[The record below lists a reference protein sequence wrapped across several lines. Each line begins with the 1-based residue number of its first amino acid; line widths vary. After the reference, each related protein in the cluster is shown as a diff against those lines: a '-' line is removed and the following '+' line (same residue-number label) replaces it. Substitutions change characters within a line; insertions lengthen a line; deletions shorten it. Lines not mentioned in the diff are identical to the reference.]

1 MDAVGLGIGDQGLG
15 IGDLGLAIYVAGVV
29 WGLMVIDARPMTKIA
44 LAILWPL
51 GPIAF
56 AVTITI
62 LFAAS
67 LIAFP
72 LWGVAVVIVA
82 GAAWWFWFLFVL

>member
-1 MDAVGLGIGDQGLG
+1 MSLLGLGIWE
-15 IGDLGLAIYVAGVV
+15 IGFAIYVAGVV
-29 WGLMVIDARPMTKIA
+29 WGLLMIDARPITKMV
-44 LAILWPL
+44 LAMLWPL

-62 LFAAS
+62 LLAAS

-72 LWGVAVVIVA
+72 AF
-82 GAAWWFWFLFVL
+82 GAAVLIGAAAVWWVWFL

>member
-1 MDAVGLGIGDQGLG
+1 MPRVDALGFGSWE
-15 IGDLGLAIYVAGVV
+15 LGLAIYVAGVA
-29 WGLMVIDARPMTKIA
+29 WGLLVIDAKLPAKIA

-62 LFAAS
+62 LLGAS

-72 LWGVAVVIVA
+72 AFGIGVLIAA
-82 GAAWWFWFLFVL
+82 GLAWLFVR

>member
-1 MDAVGLGIGDQGLG
+1 VNLPALGIWE
-15 IGDLGLAIYVAGVV
+15 IGLAIYVAGVA
-29 WGLMVIDARPMTKIA
+29 WGLLVIDAQPLTRIA

-56 AVTITI
+56 VVTITI
-62 LFAAS
+62 LLAAS

-72 LWGVAVVIVA
+72 AFGAAVVI
-82 GAAWWFWFLFVL
+82 AAVVIWWVWLL

>member
-1 MDAVGLGIGDQGLG
+1 
-15 IGDLGLAIYVAGVV
+15 LGLAVYVAGVV
-29 WGLMVIDARPMTKIA
+29 WGLLVIDAKPPSRIA

-56 AVTITI
+56 AVTITV
-62 LFAAS
+62 LLGAA

-72 LWGVAVVIVA
+72 AFGIVVLIA
-82 GAAWWFWFLFVL
+82 AAAAWLFVR

>member
-1 MDAVGLGIGDQGLG
+1 MSGLTALIGLV
-15 IGDLGLAIYVAGVV
+15 YVAGVM
-29 WGLMVIDARPMTKIA
+29 WGLFVIDASPGVRIGLA
-44 LAILWPL
+44 LFWPL

-62 LFAAS
+62 LLGAS

-72 LWGVAVVIVA
+72 TFGAVVVA
-82 GAAWWFWFLFVL
+82 TALLAWLVL

>member
-1 MDAVGLGIGDQGLG
+1 VGVAV
-15 IGDLGLAIYVAGVV
+15 YVAGVV
-29 WGLMVIDARPMTKIA
+29 WGLLVIDAKPPSKIA

-56 AVTITI
+56 AVTITV
-62 LFAAS
+62 LLAAA

-72 LWGVAVVIVA
+72 AFGIVA
-82 GAAWWFWFLFVL
+82 LIAAAAAWLFVR

>member
-1 MDAVGLGIGDQGLG
+1 MPRVAAWGLGSWELG
-15 IGDLGLAIYVAGVV
+15 IAIYVAGVV
-29 WGLMVIDARPMTKIA
+29 WGLLVIDAKPPAKVA

-51 GPIAF
+51 GPLAF

-62 LFAAS
+62 LVGAS

-72 LWGVAVVIVA
+72 RFGIGVLIAA
-82 GAAWWFWFLFVL
+82 GAVWLFVR

>member
-1 MDAVGLGIGDQGLG
+1 MPVAWEIGAAV
-15 IGDLGLAIYVAGVV
+15 YVAGVV
-29 WGLMVIDARPMTKIA
+29 SGLIMIDARPLARIG

-56 AVTITI
+56 VVTLTVLLI
-62 LFAAS
+62 AS

-72 LWGVAVVIVA
+72 AF
-82 GAAWWFWFLFVL
+82 GAAVLIAAGVLWWALS